1 MKHEW
6 RKFEKELYGV
16 KAKPI
21 FLEVEEQQ
29 FITIKGKGNPN
40 DQDFSNRVSA
50 LYALAYSE
58 I

>member
-21 FLEVEEQQ
+21 FLEVEEQR

-40 DQDFSNRVSA
+40 DQDFVLTPKS
-50 LYALAYSE
+50 
-58 I
+58 

>member
-21 FLEVEEQQ
+21 FLEVEEYHYL
-29 FITIKGKGNPN
+29 
-40 DQDFSNRVSA
+40 R
-50 LYALAYSE
+50 
-58 I
+58 

>member
-21 FLEVEEQQ
+21 FLEVEEKQ
-29 FITIKGKGNPN
+29 FITCL
-40 DQDFSNRVSA
+40 
-50 LYALAYSE
+50 LYTSPSPRD
-58 I
+58 